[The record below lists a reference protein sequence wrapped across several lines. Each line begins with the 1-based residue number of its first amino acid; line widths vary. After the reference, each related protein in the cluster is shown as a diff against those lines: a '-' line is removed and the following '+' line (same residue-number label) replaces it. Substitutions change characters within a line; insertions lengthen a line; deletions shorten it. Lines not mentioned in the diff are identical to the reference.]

1 MTDLPDGWDTRALG
15 DIADIVRGVTYKKS
29 DAKSAPGPGYSP
41 LLRATNIGS
50 SLDLG
55 GDLVYVPTMGV
66 KLQQFLRCGD
76 IVLASSSGS
85 LSVVGKNAA
94 LRADW
99 DGTFGAFCSV
109 IRSRC
114 EVDSRYLAL
123 YLSSHPV
130 RQRWSEA
137 ARGTNINNLKKSDL
151 APTPVP
157 FPPLDEQRRIVDI
170 LEDHLSRLD
179 AAESALTRSRVR
191 LKRFHQ
197 ASLVA
202 CLSAAAAESASTT
215 QTTVGALARVGTGA
229 TPLKSRTDYY
239 AGGSIPWVTSADLA
253 QGLIE
258 RANHFV
264 TDLALEETAIK
275 LWPVGTILVA
285 MYGEGKTRGTVAELG
300 IAATTNQACA
310 AIELH
315 DSDPSLRSWI
325 RLVLDS
331 SYWSMRRMAS
341 GGVQPNLNLGLVRS
355 IEVPVPFPET
365 RARLLRARE
374 AHLDAQ
380 QMLATELA
388 LSEIRARSLRRSLLA
403 AAFAG
408 RLTGRSTDME
418 LVEEMAGV

>member
-1 MTDLPDGWDTRALG
+1 MTGLPDGWRRTDLG
-15 DIADIVRGVTYKKS
+15 SLGLYFNGRGFKKS
-29 DAKSAPGPGYSP
+29 EWRDHGRPIIRIQN
-41 LLRATNIGS
+41 LTGS
-50 SLDLG
+50 SRAFNYFDG
-55 GDLVYVPTMGV
+55 VAEERYIARSGDLLVSWAATLGSYIWQGPEAVVNQHIFKVQSNIDKKFHKHLMDF
-66 KLQQFLRCGD
+66 KLQALMRQTHG
-76 IVLASSSGS
+76 SGMVHITRGKFDS
-85 LSVVGKNAA
+85 L
-94 LRADW
+94 
-99 DGTFGAFCSV
+99 
-109 IRSRC
+109 
-114 EVDSRYLAL
+114 
-123 YLSSHPV
+123 PV
-130 RQRWSEA
+130 M
-137 ARGTNINNLKKSDL
+137 
-151 APTPVP
+151 VP
-157 FPPLDEQRRIVDI
+157 QALDEQRRIVDI

-202 CLSAAAAESASTT
+202 CLSAAAAEAASTT

-253 QGLIE
+253 QGFIE
-258 RANHFV
+258 RASHFV
-264 TDLALEETAIK
+264 TDLALKETAIK

-315 DSDPSLRSWI
+315 DSDPSLKSWI

-388 LSEIRARSLRRSLLA
+388 LSEIRVRSLRRSLLA